1 MPSRA
6 VRKEVASSSRCLP
19 GTMEEEAQSVRG
31 RGWVKFDGE
40 EETDSAKGNSESP
53 GSLEVRAVAMCVC
66 TQGVTLS
73 RHCCRHCRVP
83 QWVRESAQLKIFS
96 LRNMETL

>member
-40 EETDSAKGNSESP
+40 EETDSGKGNSESP
-53 GSLEVRAVAMCVC
+53 GSLEVRA
-66 TQGVTLS
+66 
-73 RHCCRHCRVP
+73 
-83 QWVRESAQLKIFS
+83 SAVQCARKGL
-96 LRNMETL
+96 

>member
-1 MPSRA
+1 
-6 VRKEVASSSRCLP
+6 
-19 GTMEEEAQSVRG
+19 MEEEAQSVRG

-73 RHCCRHCRVP
+73 RHRRRCTHPGSSVSGSERERVH
-83 QWVRESAQLKIFS
+83 
-96 LRNMETL
+96 N